1 VRFSKRRSLEKDEIE
16 TVLHSDAYGEAVKRY
31 HGAECRSSRSS
42 FFVSTINMLF
52 LELNTLKPCEN
63 IRESGKK
70 AILTQNYCI
79 ELSK

>member
-1 VRFSKRRSLEKDEIE
+1 MAQNVG
-16 TVLHSDAYGEAVKRY
+16 VQGVP
-31 HGAECRSSRSS
+31 
-42 FFVSTINMLF
+42 FFVFDINMLF

-70 AILTQNYCI
+70 AILNQNYCI